1 MKKIW
6 CFLAALGLFAPN
18 TSSAAEDFFGDLM
31 VSKQMKQ
38 ESASESGQMEAGKI
52 LDSRPS
58 VLKIK
63 TKSKKI
69 EKVKDVKPQAIYA
82 PAPFGLSWLA
92 PIKDIEA
99 LKVYLTPIELKDTPE
114 TYKAINLPKP
124 VADFREV
131 DISFGDNNQ
140 LWRIIAYGKPVQD
153 DASASKGLK
162 LYRQY
167 YQMLAKKYG
176 NAQQFYTPASVNVD
190 ETDADGNTVTRKVE
204 MPLGAEGFLQKLVS
218 GEATLYS
225 TFENGKIGVTLAL
238 YADGDEQTYVVIDYK
253 DLHTGE
259 QKLEDIYDA
268 L

>member
-1 MKKIW
+1 MKKMW
-6 CFLAALGLFAPN
+6 RFLTVLGFFMPN
-18 TSSAAEDFFGDLM
+18 TASAAEDFFGDLM
-31 VSKQMKQ
+31 VSEQMKQ
-38 ESASESGQMEAGKI
+38 EAVSESGQMEAGKI
-52 LDSRPS
+52 LDSRPA

-63 TKSKKI
+63 AKSKKI
-69 EKVKDVKPQAIYA
+69 EKVKDVKPQVIYA

-92 PIKDIEA
+92 PRKDIEA

-124 VADFREV
+124 VDDFKEI

-153 DASASKGLK
+153 DTSAANGIK

-176 NAQQFYTPASVNVD
+176 NAQQFYTPAALNVD
-190 ETDADGNTVTRKVE
+190 ETDADGNTVNRVVE
-204 MPLGAEGFLQKLVS
+204 MPLGAEGFLQKLAS
-218 GEATLYS
+218 GEAVLYS

-238 YADGDEQTYVVIDYK
+238 YADGNEQTYIVVDYK

>member
-6 CFLAALGLFAPN
+6 WFLAALGLLGTN
-18 TSSAAEDFFGDLM
+18 SAKAEESFFGDLV
-31 VSKQMKQ
+31 VSGQMKQ
-38 ESASESGQMEAGKI
+38 EAAGESGQTEAGKI
-52 LDSRPS
+52 LDSRPAA
-58 VLKIK
+58 LKIK
-63 TKSKKI
+63 TVSKKI
-69 EKVKDVKPQAIYA
+69 EKVKDVKPQNIYA

-92 PIKDIEA
+92 PVKDIEA
-99 LKVYLTPIELKDTPE
+99 LKVYLTPIELKDTPG

-124 VADFREV
+124 VSDFKEV

-140 LWRIIAYGKPVQD
+140 LWRIIAYGKPQQD

-162 LYRQY
+162 LYKQY

-176 NAQQFYTPASVNVD
+176 NAQQFYTPAAVNVD
-190 ETDADGNTVTRKVE
+190 EADADGNVISRVVE

-218 GEATLYS
+218 GEATLYA
-225 TFENGKIGVTLAL
+225 TFENGKTGVTLAL
-238 YADGDEQTYVVIDYK
+238 YADGDEQTYIVVDYK
-253 DLHTGE
+253 DLQAGK

>member
-18 TSSAAEDFFGDLM
+18 SSSAAEDFFGDLM

-38 ESASESGQMEAGKI
+38 ESTSESGQMEAGKI
-52 LDSRPS
+52 LDSRPA

-63 TKSKKI
+63 AKSKKI
-69 EKVKDVKPQAIYA
+69 EKVKDVKPQVIYA

-92 PIKDIEA
+92 PLKDIES

-162 LYRQY
+162 LYQQY

-176 NAQQFYTPASVNVD
+176 NAQQFYTPAAVNVD
-190 ETDADGNTVTRKVE
+190 ETDADGNTVTRTVE
-204 MPLGAEGFLQKLVS
+204 MPLGAEGFLQKLAS
-218 GEATLYS
+218 GEATLYA

-238 YADGDEQTYVVIDYK
+238 YADGDEQTYIAVDYK

-259 QKLEDIYDA
+259 QKLEEIYDA